1 LVPRRC
7 DFIQGLPRGGALWC
21 ATMAALAL
29 ASVTWGQSELPPK
42 VQADIF
48 RQEIVEGARNHNP
61 QEVLDAAEQY
71 RTLRTKVIQIPPG
84 VFYLE
89 ATAANEIG
97 DHLRAYDALMFY
109 LKVASSA
116 DIYYRDA
123 LHLYPLYVAD
133 PAVKARI
140 ASSEAE
146 AQTSTKSKATF
157 AQEQPAASG
166 QKTSSSH

>member
-1 LVPRRC
+1 MVPRRC
-7 DFIQGLPRGGALWC
+7 DFIQGLPRGGALWWTTI
-21 ATMAALAL
+21 ATFALT
-29 ASVTWGQSELPPK
+29 SVAWGQSELPPK

-71 RTLRTKVIQIPPG
+71 RTLRTKGIQIPPG

-146 AQTSTKSKATF
+146 AQTNTKSKAI
-157 AQEQPAASG
+157 AQEPPAASG